1 MFSFIG
7 LDVSDTPVGLTWPL
21 GAASL
26 VLLDSSFSDVEVAV
40 SEGVPGNG
48 KPRTTLAQSFEVI
61 LELILQG
68 APGSVDPL
76 RP

>member
-48 KPRTTLAQSFEVI
+48 NPA
-61 LELILQG
+61 
-68 APGSVDPL
+68 
-76 RP
+76 

>member
-48 KPRTTLAQSFEVI
+48 NPARLS
-61 LELILQG
+61 LN
-68 APGSVDPL
+68 PL
-76 RP
+76 RPSLS